1 MCNYKELHTITIS
14 ENVDIINDTIK
25 HDLYDSFLDYSS
37 DNSIKSE
44 ASECKFTLYAV
55 LDEDQLEMRNDQG
68 FLTTFKKIFCIY

>member
-14 ENVDIINDTIK
+14 ENVDIINDSIK

-44 ASECKFTLYAV
+44 VSECKFTLYAV
-55 LDEDQLEMRNDQG
+55 LDEDQLEMRNEQG
-68 FLTTFKKIFCIY
+68 FLTSFKKLFCIY